1 MTDGESIFLSAPA
14 VARLVC
20 LERSRAFRRIQRG
33 DFGPHLRRG
42 RNTYVALSAIEK
54 FTRSKFTKN
63 QIALAVGNVPTR
75 RLTIP
80 QMQEAE

>member
-20 LERSRAFRRIQRG
+20 LERSRAFRRIQSG
-33 DFGPHLRRG
+33 DFGLRLRRG
-42 RNTYVALSAIEK
+42 RNTYVELSAIEK